1 MTRPLTALITI
12 TGALAGALLIYR
24 LGGWSVDMIDT
35 IAPAIRVADGV
46 GALVTWMLLLDQ
58 RRAVEHVRRM
68 QEIDAIEELANRYRS
83 TRLDRTGS

>member
-1 MTRPLTALITI
+1 MTRLLTALITI

-24 LGGWSVDMIDT
+24 LGGWSVDFIDT

-46 GALVTWMLLLDQ
+46 GALVTWMLTMDQ